1 MKQRLAIVVQRYG
14 VDVLGGAEDAARA
27 LAEQL
32 TAMAEVHVITT
43 CAKQYTSWANE
54 YPAGSSQ
61 LNGVTVHRFAVD
73 APRDWSQTHKQNG
86 RFLQETHTI
95 GDQLAWIQANG
106 PYSSR
111 MLRYIQGAVPM
122 FDRFIFV
129 TYLYAPTFFG
139 LPLVVQQ
146 APHKAIL
153 LPTAHDEPFL
163 YLEAYRILCHLPHH
177 LVYLTEAERQI
188 VHRITGNGRVPSTV
202 AAIGIE
208 APADVSGERFRQ
220 KYGIL
225 GDFLLYGGRLAEAKN
240 VPELL
245 QFFQQYR
252 QARPERPLKLL
263 LMGAGEL
270 PLPEHPDIV
279 PLGFVSEQDK
289 FDALQAATAV
299 VQPSL
304 FESLSI
310 IILQAWLVGT
320 AVLVHG
326 RCEVTKQQCRSSN
339 GGLYYS
345 HYAEFTAVVDQLLQQ
360 PPLRVRLGQQGQQ
373 FVQQQYSWGTILN
386 QYRSILQEDGM
397 AHG

>member
-1 MKQRLAIVVQRYG
+1 MSNMRLAIVVQRYG
-14 VDVLGGAEDAARA
+14 VEVLGGAEDAARA

-32 TAMAEVHVITT
+32 TALAEVHVITS

-54 YPAGSSQ
+54 YPAGTSE
-61 LNGVTVHRFAVD
+61 LNGVTVHRFPVD
-73 APRDWSQTHKQNG
+73 RPRDWSQAHKNNG
-86 RFLQETHTI
+86 RFLQEAHSLSEQM
-95 GDQLAWIQANG
+95 GWIQANG
-106 PYSSR
+106 PYSSQ
-111 MLRYIQGAVPM
+111 MLQFMATSVPQ
-122 FDRFIFV
+122 FDRFIFM

-139 LPLVVQQ
+139 LPLVAAQ
-146 APHKAIL
+146 APEKVIL

-163 YLEAYRILCHLPHH
+163 YTEAYRILCHLPHH

-208 APADVSGERFRQ
+208 APADVSAARFRQ
-220 KYGIL
+220 KYGVT

-245 QFFQQYR
+245 QFFQRYR
-252 QARPERPLKLL
+252 QERPERPLKLL

-270 PLPEHPDIV
+270 PIPTDADIV
-279 PLGFVSEQDK
+279 SLGFVSEQDK

-310 IILQAWLVGT
+310 IILQAWLMGT

-339 GGLYYS
+339 GGLYYNQ
-345 HYAEFTAVVDQLLQQ
+345 YDEFTAVVDRLLQDK
-360 PPLRVRLGQQGQQ
+360 PLRHRLGQQGQQ
-373 FVQQQYSWGTILN
+373 FVRAQYSWANILA
-386 QYRSILQEDGM
+386 QYAAILEINE
-397 AHG
+397 HE